1 MKIDLHLY
9 GRFRNALPPGVSAR
23 EVPEGTTVGGLFDLL
38 GIKEKVYRMALVN
51 GFRSAD
57 EVALHDGDEVHIF
70 QPVGGG

>member
-9 GRFRNALPPGVSAR
+9 GRFRNAGFPSVSTR
-23 EVPEGTTVGGLFDLL
+23 EVPAGTTVGGLFDLL
-38 GIKEKVYRMALVN
+38 GIEEKVYRMALVN

-57 EVALHDGDEVHIF
+57 EVVLHDGDEVHIF